1 MVAMERPNPLNWG
14 ILTSMSI
21 RNAVRRL
28 VSEGRLIDH
37 EPSVPAQRGKRRVY
51 LSPTLQS
58 LLDGPWQSKVDEKAW
73 ARVRQDL
80 DHFVTDGLVSVAR
93 ETYRSKDA
101 HISRLVE
108 GSEEVWELRCRAS
121 KPGIRVF
128 GRFAVVN
135 EIVLLTWELRLRLK
149 DRDPFEWIWAK
160 EYCKD
165 AWTEILPCHQ
175 PLTGVEICDCISEKF
190 ISI

>member
-58 LLDGPWQSKVDEKAW
+58 LLGWALAIQGGRESMGPS
-73 ARVRQDL
+73 
-80 DHFVTDGLVSVAR
+80 
-93 ETYRSKDA
+93 
-101 HISRLVE
+101 
-108 GSEEVWELRCRAS
+108 
-121 KPGIRVF
+121 F
-128 GRFAVVN
+128 GKTL
-135 EIVLLTWELRLRLK
+135 I
-149 DRDPFEWIWAK
+149 
-160 EYCKD
+160 
-165 AWTEILPCHQ
+165 IL
-175 PLTGVEICDCISEKF
+175 
-190 ISI
+190 